1 MPPPNDRISDS
12 FSVSSSRSKNFKLFL
27 YFEKVLDSP
36 RLLIKL
42 RHFRTRLFTADSG
55 PRVVEGQNKCWKF
68 IGGGTVA
75 YGYPKFRFYEAGQYF
90 KVCSVLHFLSNP
102 HSHRLDSNYE
112 YSHLCSKKNCV
123 NPSHIVLESHSDNSL
138 KRRCDRLK
146 KCVCGN
152 ETPCLFPR

>member
-42 RHFRTRLFTADSG
+42 RHFRTKLFTADSG

-75 YGYPKFRFYEAGQYF
+75 YGYPKFRFYEADQYF
-90 KVCSVLHFLSNP
+90 KVCFSFTFLSNP
-102 HSHRLDSNYE
+102 HS
-112 YSHLCSKKNCV
+112 V

-138 KRRCDRLK
+138 RRRCDRLK